1 MWLVVFSLQSLAM
14 SESPSLLNQQ
24 EFIRILNWN
33 AMAGRVG
40 VVEINVNGLKEKDQV
55 TECKKRAMIFQSDW

>member
-1 MWLVVFSLQSLAM
+1 M